1 MRKKTKM
8 NRILPALIVVL
19 AAVAVM
25 NQYIIMTQPTGFAAK
40 PLNLVDY
47 SETGYQQLLRY
58 DSSIRLNGNQVSNYN
73 GLDVE
78 LPCCGFREL
87 GAQNCGCGHHIA
99 LSGLAKKMASE
110 GYDRNQIQAEIDVW
124 KEVFYPN
131 GAPGVGSG
139 ARGSC

>member
-1 MRKKTKM
+1 MRKRTKM

-87 GAQNCGCGHHIA
+87 GAQNCGR
-99 LSGLAKKMASE
+99 SE
-110 GYDRNQIQAEIDVW
+110 ERRVG
-124 KEVFYPN
+124 KE
-131 GAPGVGSG
+131 
-139 ARGSC
+139 C